1 MSDSKIKILLV
12 EDDLNLGTVLKEF
25 LGVKGFDVNHS
36 LNGDDAL
43 KIFKQNR
50 FDICVLDVM
59 MPKVDGFTL
68 ANNIKQI
75 SEVPFI
81 FVTAKSMLDDKI
93 EGFQIGAD
101 DYVIKPFS
109 TEELILRINAVL
121 KRSNRNNESIQKT
134 EYKIGTYIFNFD
146 KRILTHKE
154 KEQKLT
160 SKEAALLK
168 LLCQSKNDLVK
179 RSDALKN
186 IWKDESYFT
195 SRSMDVYITKLRAY
209 LKADPTI
216 QIVNVHGSGFK
227 LIVD

>member
-1 MSDSKIKILLV
+1 MGINKIKILLV

-25 LGVKGFDVNHS
+25 LGVKGFEVIHS
-36 LNGDDAL
+36 LNGDDAI

-75 SEVPFI
+75 SEVPLI

-93 EGFQIGAD
+93 EGFKIGAD
-101 DYVIKPFS
+101 DYITKPFS
-109 TEELILRINAVL
+109 MEELILRINAVL
-121 KRSNRNNESIQKT
+121 KRTSRNVESKQKT
-134 EYKIGTYIFNFD
+134 EYKIGNYIFNFD
-146 KRILTHKE
+146 KRILTHKTND
-154 KEQKLT
+154 QKLT
-160 SKEAALLK
+160 SKEAELLK
-168 LLCQSKNDLVK
+168 LLCMNKNDLVE
-179 RSDALKN
+179 RSDALKK

-195 SRSMDVYITKLRAY
+195 SRSMDVYITKLRGY